1 MMLQKVLCMLDKKE
15 NSGVDLRVGELDLQG
30 TDDGIK

>member
-1 MMLQKVLCMLDKKE
+1 MMLQKVLCMLDNKE

-30 TDDGIK
+30 TDDRIK